1 MALGWL
7 DDDIDWEAIDY
18 AGPIHLD
25 PQYQGP
31 PEWVVL
37 RAKHRVATAFT
48 RPDQLHLRKQAY
60 IKDGRGYVLV
70 REVIIY
76 PVKST
81 IIREL
86 KGE

>member
-1 MALGWL
+1 
-7 DDDIDWEAIDY
+7 
-18 AGPIHLD
+18 
-25 PQYQGP
+25 
-31 PEWVVL
+31 VL